1 MTIRRQYSL
10 PNCTLVLE
18 GLSDGSAASQLEMR
32 PVLSILMSAECY
44 LTGLGEPL
52 SGGREFFE
60 SLVRAV
66 SSYAQEFMSGVHYP
80 DRYGPNLGMV
90 QLHRIDGNS
99 HRLSVIP
106 AEAGSATQIDRKTEL
121 SALVDLTTVQLFDLV
136 EAIDQFFADTQTL
149 PELSLQLTPI
159 SKRYIKSAEPL
170 AKRSLPAVVGVSS
183 LALAAMAFFL
193 VPVPGVQ
200 RPRDPVPQ
208 PNAAG
213 KNLGTPNSG
222 GSGSPNPNPTPPAGG
237 LLPGNQTPKAES
249 SSPNPNP
256 APQSNTSPVSP
267 SATPQSNTSPVS
279 PSATPQSNTSPV
291 SPSATPQSNTSPVS
305 PSATPQSNTSPES
318 TPSPVSEGLAS
329 PEVAAVPITDAAQ
342 IELLKGKLSQQIDG
356 VLKTKPAVDTE
367 LVYRVS
373 VAKDGAIVGYKSE
386 NPAAVDRSEAPL
398 SELLYKPVGTRPPAE
413 PLADFRVVIAPGGTV
428 AVTPW

>member
-1 MTIRRQYSL
+1 
-10 PNCTLVLE
+10 
-18 GLSDGSAASQLEMR
+18 
-32 PVLSILMSAECY
+32 
-44 LTGLGEPL
+44 
-52 SGGREFFE
+52 
-60 SLVRAV
+60 
-66 SSYAQEFMSGVHYP
+66 
-80 DRYGPNLGMV
+80 
-90 QLHRIDGNS
+90 
-99 HRLSVIP
+99 
-106 AEAGSATQIDRKTEL
+106 
-121 SALVDLTTVQLFDLV
+121 LVDLTTVQLFDLV

-208 PNAAG
+208 PNPAG
-213 KNLGTPNSG
+213 KNLDTPNSG
-222 GSGSPNPNPTPPAGG
+222 GSGSPNPNPTPPANG
-237 LLPGNQTPKAES
+237 LLPGDKTPKAES
-249 SSPNPNP
+249 SSPTPIP
-256 APQSNTSPVSP
+256 APTVDASPL
-267 SATPQSNTSPVS
+267 ATPQSS
-279 PSATPQSNTSPV
+279 
-291 SPSATPQSNTSPVS
+291 
-305 PSATPQSNTSPES
+305 TSPES

>member
-18 GLSDGSAASQLEMR
+18 GLSDGSAASQLDTR

-44 LTGLGEPL
+44 LTGIGEPL

-80 DRYGPNLGMV
+80 DRYGPNLSTV
-90 QLHRIDGNS
+90 QLHRIDENS
-99 HRLSVIP
+99 HRLTVLP
-106 AEAGSATQIDRKTEL
+106 AEAGSATQIDQKTEL
-121 SALVDLTTVQLFDLV
+121 SAKIDLTTVQLFDLV

-170 AKRSLPAVVGVSS
+170 AKRSLPAVVGISS
-183 LALAAMAFFL
+183 LALAAMAFLL
-193 VPVPGVQ
+193 VPVPQLQ
-200 RPRDPVPQ
+200 RPRDPVRQ
-208 PNAAG
+208 PNPAG
-213 KNLGTPNSG
+213 QNQGTPNPG
-222 GSGSPNPNPTPPAGG
+222 GSGSPNPNPRPADG
-237 LLPGNQTPKAES
+237 LLPGERTPNAEP
-249 SSPNPNP
+249 SSPTPSP
-256 APQSNTSPVSP
+256 APQSDALPSAAPQSEASP
-267 SATPQSNTSPVS
+267 SATPQSD
-279 PSATPQSNTSPV
+279 A
-291 SPSATPQSNTSPVS
+291 
-305 PSATPQSNTSPES
+305 SPES
-318 TPSPVSEGLAS
+318 TPSPVSEALPS
-329 PEVAAVPITDAAQ
+329 PDAAAGPITDQAE
-342 IELLKGKLSQQIDG
+342 IDLLKGQLFQQIDG
-356 VLKTKPAVDTE
+356 VLKTKPAVDAE

-398 SELLYKPVGTRPPAE
+398 SELLYKPIGSRPPAE

>member
-18 GLSDGSAASQLEMR
+18 GLSDGSATSQLDKR

-44 LTGLGEPL
+44 VTGIGEPL

-60 SLVRAV
+60 SLVRVV

-90 QLHRIDGNS
+90 QLHRIDGNL
-99 HRLSVIP
+99 HRLTVLPTST
-106 AEAGSATQIDRKTEL
+106 GSPSQSDQKTEL
-121 SALVDLTTVQLFDLV
+121 SAKVDLTTVQLFDLV

-159 SKRYIKSAEPL
+159 SKRYVKSAEPL

-193 VPVPGVQ
+193 VPVPEVQ

-208 PNAAG
+208 PNAG
-213 KNLGTPNSG
+213 GQNLGTPNPG
-222 GSGSPNPNPTPPAGG
+222 GSGSPNPNPTPAADG
-237 LLPGNQTPKAES
+237 LLPGAQTPNAES
-249 SSPNPNP
+249 SSPTPIP
-256 APQSNTSPVSP
+256 APQSEASPL
-267 SATPQSNTSPVS
+267 
-279 PSATPQSNTSPV
+279 
-291 SPSATPQSNTSPVS
+291 
-305 PSATPQSNTSPES
+305 ATPQSNTSPET

-329 PEVAAVPITDAAQ
+329 PEAAAVPITDPGE

-356 VLKTKPAVDTE
+356 VVKNKPPVDAE

-373 VAKDGAIVGYKSE
+373 VAQDGAIVGYKSE
-386 NPAAVDRSEAPL
+386 NSAAVDQSETPL
-398 SELLYKPVGTRPPAE
+398 SELLYKPVGSRQPTE
-413 PLADFRVVIAPGGTV
+413 PLADFRVVFAPDGNV
-428 AVTPW
+428 QVTPW

>member
-18 GLSDGSAASQLEMR
+18 GLSDGSSASQLDKR

-44 LTGLGEPL
+44 VTGLGEPL

-60 SLVRAV
+60 SLVRVV

-90 QLHRIDGNS
+90 QLQRIDGNL
-99 HRLSVIP
+99 HRLTVLP
-106 AEAGSATQIDRKTEL
+106 ASAGSPTQTDQKTEL
-121 SALVDLTTVQLFDLV
+121 SAQVDLTTVQLFDLV

-159 SKRYIKSAEPL
+159 SKRYVKSAEPL

-193 VPVPGVQ
+193 VPVPEVQ

-208 PNAAG
+208 PNAG
-213 KNLGTPNSG
+213 GQNLGTPNPG
-222 GSGSPNPNPTPPAGG
+222 GSGSPNPNPTPAADG
-237 LLPGNQTPKAES
+237 LLPGAQTPNAES
-249 SSPNPNP
+249 SSPTPIP
-256 APQSNTSPVSP
+256 APQPDASPL
-267 SATPQSNTSPVS
+267 
-279 PSATPQSNTSPV
+279 
-291 SPSATPQSNTSPVS
+291 
-305 PSATPQSNTSPES
+305 ATPQSNTSPES
-318 TPSPVSEGLAS
+318 TPTPVSEGLAS
-329 PEVAAVPITDAAQ
+329 PEVAGVPITDPGE
-342 IELLKGKLSQQIDG
+342 IEILKGKLSQQIDG
-356 VLKTKPAVDTE
+356 VVKNKPPVDAE

-373 VAKDGAIVGYKSE
+373 VAQDGAIVGYKSE
-386 NPAAVDRSEAPL
+386 NSAAVDRSETPL
-398 SELLYKPVGTRPPAE
+398 SELLYKPVGSRPPAE
-413 PLADFRVVIAPGGTV
+413 PLADFRVVFAPDGNV
-428 AVTPW
+428 QVTPW

>member
-18 GLSDGSAASQLEMR
+18 GLSDGSAPSQLDIR

-44 LTGLGEPL
+44 VTGLGEPL

-80 DRYGPNLGMV
+80 DRYGPNVGMV
-90 QLHRIDGNS
+90 QLHRIDGNL
-99 HRLSVIP
+99 HRLTVLP
-106 AEAGSATQIDRKTEL
+106 ASTGSATQIDQKTEL
-121 SALVDLTTVQLFDLV
+121 SAKVDLTTVQLFDLV

-193 VPVPGVQ
+193 VPIPEVQ

-208 PNAAG
+208 PNPAG
-213 KNLGTPNSG
+213 QNLGTPNSG
-222 GSGSPNPNPTPPAGG
+222 GSGSPNPNPTPAADG
-237 LLPGNQTPKAES
+237 LLPGNRTPNTEP
-249 SSPNPNP
+249 SSPTPIP
-256 APQSNTSPVSP
+256 APTADASPL
-267 SATPQSNTSPVS
+267 
-279 PSATPQSNTSPV
+279 
-291 SPSATPQSNTSPVS
+291 
-305 PSATPQSNTSPES
+305 ATPQSNTSPES

-329 PEVAAVPITDAAQ
+329 PGAAAVSITDAAE

-356 VLKTKPAVDTE
+356 VLKNKPAVDAE

-386 NPAAVDRSEAPL
+386 NSAAVDRSEAPL
-398 SELLYKPVGTRPPAE
+398 SELLYKPIGSRPPAE
-413 PLADFRVVIAPGGTV
+413 PLADYRVVFAPGGTV

>member
-18 GLSDGSAASQLEMR
+18 GLSDGSATSQLDKR

-44 LTGLGEPL
+44 VTGLGEPL

-60 SLVRAV
+60 SLVRVV

-90 QLHRIDGNS
+90 QLHRIDGNL
-99 HRLSVIP
+99 HRLTVLP
-106 AEAGSATQIDRKTEL
+106 ASTGSPSQIDQKTEL
-121 SALVDLTTVQLFDLV
+121 SAQVDLTTVQLFDLV

-159 SKRYIKSAEPL
+159 SKRYVKSAEPL

-193 VPVPGVQ
+193 VPLPEVL

-208 PNAAG
+208 PNPG
-213 KNLGTPNSG
+213 GQNLGTPTPG
-222 GSGSPNPNPTPPAGG
+222 GSGSPNPNPTPEADG
-237 LLPGNQTPKAES
+237 LLPGAQTPNAES
-249 SSPNPNP
+249 TSPTPSP
-256 APQSNTSPVSP
+256 APQPE
-267 SATPQSNTSPVS
+267 A
-279 PSATPQSNTSPV
+279 
-291 SPSATPQSNTSPVS
+291 S

-329 PEVAAVPITDAAQ
+329 PEVAAVPISDPAE

-356 VLKTKPAVDTE
+356 VVKNKPPVDAE

-373 VAKDGAIVGYKSE
+373 VAQDGAIVGYKSE
-386 NPAAVDRSEAPL
+386 NSAAVDRSETPL
-398 SELLYKPVGTRPPAE
+398 SELLYKPVGSRPPAE
-413 PLADFRVVIAPGGTV
+413 PLADFRVVFAPDGNV
-428 AVTPW
+428 QVTPW

>member
-18 GLSDGSAASQLEMR
+18 GLSDGSAASQLDIR

-44 LTGLGEPL
+44 VKGLGEPL
-52 SGGREFFE
+52 TGGREFFE

-90 QLHRIDGNS
+90 QLHRIDGNL
-99 HRLSVIP
+99 HRLTVLP
-106 AEAGSATQIDRKTEL
+106 ASTGSPAQIDQKTEL
-121 SALVDLTTVQLFDLV
+121 SAKVDLTTVQLFDLV

-159 SKRYIKSAEPL
+159 SKRYVKSAEPL

-193 VPVPGVQ
+193 VPVPEVQ

-208 PNAAG
+208 PNPAG
-213 KNLGTPNSG
+213 QNQGTPNPG
-222 GSGSPNPNPTPPAGG
+222 GSGSPNPNPTPPADG
-237 LLPGNQTPKAES
+237 LLPGTQTPNAES
-249 SSPNPNP
+249 LSPTPIP
-256 APQSNTSPVSP
+256 ALQSDDSP
-267 SATPQSNTSPVS
+267 SATPQSDDS
-279 PSATPQSNTSPV
+279 PSPTPQSI
-291 SPSATPQSNTSPVS
+291 
-305 PSATPQSNTSPES
+305 TSPES
-318 TPSPVSEGLAS
+318 TPSPVAEGLAS
-329 PEVAAVPITDAAQ
+329 PEVAAVPITDPGE
-342 IELLKGKLSQQIDG
+342 IDLLRGKLSEQIDG
-356 VLKTKPAVDTE
+356 VVKDQPPVDAE

-373 VAKDGAIVGYKSE
+373 VAQDGAIVGYKPE
-386 NPAAVDRSEAPL
+386 NSAAVDRSETPL
-398 SELLYKPVGTRPPAE
+398 SELLYQPVGTRPPAE
-413 PLADFRVVIAPGGTV
+413 PLADFRVVLAPDGTV
-428 AVTPW
+428 QVTPW

>member
-18 GLSDGSAASQLEMR
+18 GLSDGSSASLLDKR

-44 LTGLGEPL
+44 VTGLTEPL

-60 SLVRAV
+60 SLVRVV

-90 QLHRIDGNS
+90 QLHRIDGNL
-99 HRLSVIP
+99 HRLTVLP
-106 AEAGSATQIDRKTEL
+106 ASTGSPSQIDQKTEL
-121 SALVDLTTVQLFDLV
+121 SAKVDLTTVQLFDLV

-159 SKRYIKSAEPL
+159 SKRYVKSAEPL

-193 VPVPGVQ
+193 VPVPEVQ

-208 PNAAG
+208 PNAG
-213 KNLGTPNSG
+213 GQNLGTPTPG
-222 GSGSPNPNPTPPAGG
+222 GSGSPNPNPTPEADG
-237 LLPGNQTPKAES
+237 LLPRTQTPNAES
-249 SSPNPNP
+249 ISPTPIP
-256 APQSNTSPVSP
+256 APQSDASPLAAPQSNTSPET
-267 SATPQSNTSPVS
+267 A
-279 PSATPQSNTSPV
+279 
-291 SPSATPQSNTSPVS
+291 
-305 PSATPQSNTSPES
+305 
-318 TPSPVSEGLAS
+318 PSPVSEGLAS
-329 PEVAAVPITDAAQ
+329 PEAAAVQITDPGE
-342 IELLKGKLSQQIDG
+342 IELLKGQLSQQIDG
-356 VLKTKPAVDTE
+356 VVKNKPPVDAE

-373 VAKDGAIVGYKSE
+373 VAQDGAIVGYKSE
-386 NPAAVDRSEAPL
+386 NSAAVESSETPL
-398 SELLYKPVGTRPPAE
+398 SELLYKPVGSRPPAE
-413 PLADFRVVIAPGGTV
+413 PLADFRVVFAPDGNV
-428 AVTPW
+428 QVTPW

>member
-18 GLSDGSAASQLEMR
+18 GLSDGSAASQLDIR

-44 LTGLGEPL
+44 VTGLREPL

-99 HRLSVIP
+99 HRLTVLP
-106 AEAGSATQIDRKTEL
+106 AEAGSATQIDQKTEL
-121 SALVDLTTVQLFDLV
+121 SAFVDLTTVQLFDLV

-193 VPVPGVQ
+193 VPIPEIQ

-208 PNAAG
+208 PNPAG
-213 KNLGTPNSG
+213 QNLGTPNSG
-222 GSGSPNPNPTPPAGG
+222 GSGSPNPNPTPPADG
-237 LLPGNQTPKAES
+237 LLPGTPTPTPIA
-249 SSPNPNP
+249 
-256 APQSNTSPVSP
+256 SP
-267 SATPQSNTSPVS
+267 SATPQSNT
-279 PSATPQSNTSPV
+279 A
-291 SPSATPQSNTSPVS
+291 
-305 PSATPQSNTSPES
+305 PES
-318 TPSPVSEGLAS
+318 TPSPVSEALPTPGAIA
-329 PEVAAVPITDAAQ
+329 VAITDPAE
-342 IELLKGKLSQQIDG
+342 IDLLKGKLSQEIDG
-356 VLKTKPAVDTE
+356 VLKNQPAVFNTE

-386 NPAAVDRSEAPL
+386 NSAAVDRSETPF
-398 SELLYKPVGTRPPAE
+398 SELLYKPIGSRPPAE
-413 PLADFRVVIAPGGTV
+413 PLADFRVVVAPGGTV

>member
-18 GLSDGSAASQLEMR
+18 GLSDGSATSQLDIR

-44 LTGLGEPL
+44 VTGLGEPL

-60 SLVRAV
+60 SLVRVV

-90 QLHRIDGNS
+90 QLHRIDGNL
-99 HRLSVIP
+99 HRLTVLLAST
-106 AEAGSATQIDRKTEL
+106 GSPSQIDQKTEL
-121 SALVDLTTVQLFDLV
+121 SAKVDLTTVQLFDLV

-159 SKRYIKSAEPL
+159 SKRYVKSAEPL

-193 VPVPGVQ
+193 VPVPEVQ

-208 PNAAG
+208 PNAG
-213 KNLGTPNSG
+213 GQNLGTPNPG
-222 GSGSPNPNPTPPAGG
+222 GSGSPNPNPTPAADG
-237 LLPGNQTPKAES
+237 LRPRTQTPNAES
-249 SSPNPNP
+249 RSPTPIP
-256 APQSNTSPVSP
+256 APQPDASPLAAPQSNTSPE
-267 SATPQSNTSPVS
+267 T
-279 PSATPQSNTSPV
+279 
-291 SPSATPQSNTSPVS
+291 
-305 PSATPQSNTSPES
+305 

-329 PEVAAVPITDAAQ
+329 PEVAAVPISDPGE

-356 VLKTKPAVDTE
+356 VVKNKPRVNAE

-373 VAKDGAIVGYKSE
+373 VAQDGAIVGYKSE
-386 NPAAVDRSEAPL
+386 NSAAVETSETPL
-398 SELLYKPVGTRPPAE
+398 SELLYKPVGSRSPAE
-413 PLADFRVVIAPGGTV
+413 PLADFRVVFAPDGNV
-428 AVTPW
+428 QVTPW

>member
-18 GLSDGSAASQLEMR
+18 GLSDGSAASQLDMR

-44 LTGLGEPL
+44 VMGIREPL
-52 SGGREFFE
+52 TGGREFFE

-99 HRLSVIP
+99 HRLTILPTSPGDGTEI
-106 AEAGSATQIDRKTEL
+106 AEKTEL
-121 SALVDLTTVQLFDLV
+121 SAEVDLTTVQLFDLV

-193 VPVPGVQ
+193 VPVPGIQ

-208 PNAAG
+208 PNPAG
-213 KNLGTPNSG
+213 QNLGTPNSG
-222 GSGSPNPNPTPPAGG
+222 GSGSPNPNPTPAADG
-237 LLPGNQTPKAES
+237 LLPGNTTPKAEPI
-249 SSPNPNP
+249 SPTPIP
-256 APQSNTSPVSP
+256 TPQSDASP
-267 SATPQSNTSPVS
+267 SAI
-279 PSATPQSNTSPV
+279 
-291 SPSATPQSNTSPVS
+291 
-305 PSATPQSNTSPES
+305 PQSNTSPES
-318 TPSPVSEGLAS
+318 TPSPVSEALPTPGAIAL
-329 PEVAAVPITDAAQ
+329 PITDPAE
-342 IELLKGKLSQQIDG
+342 IELLKGKLSQEIDG
-356 VLKTKPAVDTE
+356 VLKNKPAVNTE

-373 VAKDGAIVGYKSE
+373 MAKDGAIVGYKSE
-386 NPAAVDRSEAPL
+386 NSAAVDRSETPF
-398 SELLYKPVGTRPPAE
+398 SDLLYKPIGSRPPAE
-413 PLADFRVVIAPGGTV
+413 PLADFRVVVAPGGTV

>member
-18 GLSDGSAASQLEMR
+18 GLSDGSVASQLDIR

-44 LTGLGEPL
+44 VSGLADPLT
-52 SGGREFFE
+52 GGREFFE

-90 QLHRIDGNS
+90 QLHKIDGNS
-99 HRLSVIP
+99 HRLTVLPTSP
-106 AEAGSATQIDRKTEL
+106 GDGTQIAEKTKL
-121 SALVDLTTVQLFDLV
+121 SAEVDLTTVQLFDLV

-170 AKRSLPAVVGVSS
+170 AKRSLPAAVGVSS

-193 VPVPGVQ
+193 VPVPEVQ

-208 PNAAG
+208 PNPAG
-213 KNLGTPNSG
+213 QNLGTPNSG
-222 GSGSPNPNPTPPAGG
+222 GSGSPNPNPAPPADG
-237 LLPGNQTPKAES
+237 LLPGDKTPKES
-249 SSPNPNP
+249 SSP
-256 APQSNTSPVSP
+256 
-267 SATPQSNTSPVS
+267 TPIP
-279 PSATPQSNTSPV
+279 
-291 SPSATPQSNTSPVS
+291 S

-318 TPSPVSEGLAS
+318 TLSPVSEAS
-329 PEVAAVPITDAAQ
+329 PTSGAAAVPITDPAE
-342 IELLKGKLSQQIDG
+342 IDLLKGKLSQEIDG
-356 VLKTKPAVDTE
+356 VVKNQPAVDAE

-386 NPAAVDRSEAPL
+386 NSAAVDRSETPL
-398 SELLYKPVGTRPPAE
+398 SELLYKPIGSRPPGE
-413 PLADFRVVIAPGGTV
+413 PLADFRVVVAPGRTV
-428 AVTPW
+428 VVTPW

>member
-18 GLSDGSAASQLEMR
+18 GLSDGSAASQLDIR

-44 LTGLGEPL
+44 VTGLGEPL

-99 HRLSVIP
+99 HRLTVLP

-121 SALVDLTTVQLFDLV
+121 SAEVDLTTVQLFDLV

-193 VPVPGVQ
+193 VPVPEVQ

-208 PNAAG
+208 PNPAG
-213 KNLGTPNSG
+213 QNLGTPNPG
-222 GSGSPNPNPTPPAGG
+222 GSGSPNPDPTPAADG
-237 LLPGNQTPKAES
+237 LLPGDKTPQAVES
-249 SSPNPNP
+249 SSPTPSSSP
-256 APQSNTSPVSP
+256 QSDASPLAAPQSNI
-267 SATPQSNTSPVS
+267 
-279 PSATPQSNTSPV
+279 
-291 SPSATPQSNTSPVS
+291 
-305 PSATPQSNTSPES
+305 SPES
-318 TPSPVSEGLAS
+318 TPSPVAEGLAS
-329 PEVAAVPITDAAQ
+329 PEGAAVPITDPAE
-342 IELLKGKLSQQIDG
+342 IDLLKGKLSEQIDG
-356 VLKTKPAVDTE
+356 VLKNQPAVDTE

-386 NPAAVDRSEAPL
+386 NSAAVDRSEAPL
-398 SELLYKPVGTRPPAE
+398 SQLLYKPVGTRPPAE
-413 PLADFRVVIAPGGTV
+413 PLADFRVVFAPGGTV

>member
-18 GLSDGSAASQLEMR
+18 GLSDGSATSQLDKR

-44 LTGLGEPL
+44 VTGLGEPL

-60 SLVRAV
+60 SLVRVV

-90 QLHRIDGNS
+90 QLHRIDGNL
-99 HRLSVIP
+99 HRLTVLP
-106 AEAGSATQIDRKTEL
+106 ASTGSPSQIDQKTEL
-121 SALVDLTTVQLFDLV
+121 SAKVDLTTVQLFDLV

-159 SKRYIKSAEPL
+159 SKRYVKSAEPL

-193 VPVPGVQ
+193 VPVPEVQ

-208 PNAAG
+208 PNAG
-213 KNLGTPNSG
+213 GQNLGTPTPG
-222 GSGSPNPNPTPPAGG
+222 GSGSPNPNPTPEADG
-237 LLPGNQTPKAES
+237 LLPGAQTPNAES
-249 SSPNPNP
+249 SSPTPIP
-256 APQSNTSPVSP
+256 APQPDASPLAAPQSNTSPET
-267 SATPQSNTSPVS
+267 A
-279 PSATPQSNTSPV
+279 
-291 SPSATPQSNTSPVS
+291 
-305 PSATPQSNTSPES
+305 
-318 TPSPVSEGLAS
+318 PSPVSEGLAS
-329 PEVAAVPITDAAQ
+329 PEAAAVPITDPGE

-356 VLKTKPAVDTE
+356 VVKNKPPVDAE

-373 VAKDGAIVGYKSE
+373 VAQDGAIVGYKSE
-386 NPAAVDRSEAPL
+386 NSAAVDTSETPL
-398 SELLYKPVGTRPPAE
+398 SELLYKPVGSRPPAE
-413 PLADFRVVIAPGGTV
+413 PLADFRVVFAPDGNV
-428 AVTPW
+428 QVTPW

>member
-18 GLSDGSAASQLEMR
+18 GLSDGSAASQLDIR

-44 LTGLGEPL
+44 VNGLGEPL
-52 SGGREFFE
+52 SGGRDFFE

-90 QLHRIDGNS
+90 QLHRIDGNL
-99 HRLSVIP
+99 HRLTVLP
-106 AEAGSATQIDRKTEL
+106 ASTGSPTQIDQKPEL
-121 SALVDLTTVQLFDLV
+121 SAKVDLTTVQLFDLV

-159 SKRYIKSAEPL
+159 SRRYVKSAEPL

-193 VPVPGVQ
+193 VPVPEVQ

-208 PNAAG
+208 PNPAG
-213 KNLGTPNSG
+213 QNQGTPNPG
-222 GSGSPNPNPTPPAGG
+222 GSGSPNPNPTPPADG
-237 LLPGNQTPKAES
+237 LLPGTQTPNAES
-249 SSPNPNP
+249 ISPTPIP
-256 APQSNTSPVSP
+256 APQPDASP
-267 SATPQSNTSPVS
+267 SATPQSSTL
-279 PSATPQSNTSPV
+279 
-291 SPSATPQSNTSPVS
+291 
-305 PSATPQSNTSPES
+305 PES
-318 TPSPVSEGLAS
+318 TPTPVAEGLAS
-329 PEVAAVPITDAAQ
+329 PDLAALPITDPGE
-342 IELLKGKLSQQIDG
+342 IDLLRGKLSQQIDG
-356 VLKTKPAVDTE
+356 VVKNQPPVDAE

-373 VAKDGAIVGYKSE
+373 VAPDGAIVGYKPE
-386 NPAAVDRSEAPL
+386 NSAAVERSETPL
-398 SELLYKPVGTRPPAE
+398 SELLYKPVGSRPPAE
-413 PLADFRVVIAPGGTV
+413 ALADFRVVLAPDGKV
-428 AVTPW
+428 QVSPW

>member
-18 GLSDGSAASQLEMR
+18 GLSDGSAASQLDIR

-44 LTGLGEPL
+44 VTGLGDPL

-90 QLHRIDGNS
+90 QLHRIDGNL
-99 HRLSVIP
+99 HRLTVLP
-106 AEAGSATQIDRKTEL
+106 ASTGSPSQIDQKTEL
-121 SALVDLTTVQLFDLV
+121 SAKVDLTTVQLFDLV

-159 SKRYIKSAEPL
+159 SKRYVKSAEPL
-170 AKRSLPAVVGVSS
+170 AKRTLPAVVGVSS

-193 VPVPGVQ
+193 VPVPEVQ
-200 RPRDPVPQ
+200 RQRDPVPQ
-208 PNAAG
+208 PNPAG
-213 KNLGTPNSG
+213 QNQGTPNPG
-222 GSGSPNPNPTPPAGG
+222 GSGSPNPNPTPPADG
-237 LLPGNQTPKAES
+237 LLPGDQTPNAES
-249 SSPNPNP
+249 SSPTPIP
-256 APQSNTSPVSP
+256 TPQPDASPL
-267 SATPQSNTSPVS
+267 ATPQSS
-279 PSATPQSNTSPV
+279 
-291 SPSATPQSNTSPVS
+291 
-305 PSATPQSNTSPES
+305 TSPES
-318 TPSPVSEGLAS
+318 TPSPVAEGLAS
-329 PEVAAVPITDAAQ
+329 PELAAVPITDPGQ
-342 IELLKGKLSQQIDG
+342 IELLRGKLSQQIDG
-356 VLKTKPAVDTE
+356 FVKDKPPVDAE

-373 VAKDGAIVGYKSE
+373 VAPDGAIVGYKPE
-386 NPAAVDRSEAPL
+386 NSAAVDRSETPL

-413 PLADFRVVIAPGGTV
+413 PLADFRVVLAPGGTV
-428 AVTPW
+428 VVTPW

>member
-18 GLSDGSAASQLEMR
+18 GLSDGSAASQLDIR

-44 LTGLGEPL
+44 VNGLREPL
-52 SGGREFFE
+52 SGGRDFFE

-90 QLHRIDGNS
+90 QLHRIDGNL
-99 HRLSVIP
+99 HRLTVLP
-106 AEAGSATQIDRKTEL
+106 ASTGSPTQIDQKTEV
-121 SALVDLTTVQLFDLV
+121 SAKVDLTTVQLFDLV

-159 SKRYIKSAEPL
+159 SKRYVKSAEPL

-193 VPVPGVQ
+193 VPVPEVQ
-200 RPRDPVPQ
+200 RPRDPVRQ
-208 PNAAG
+208 PNPAG
-213 KNLGTPNSG
+213 QNQGTANPG
-222 GSGSPNPNPTPPAGG
+222 GSGSPNPNPTPPANG
-237 LLPGNQTPKAES
+237 LRPGTQTPNAES
-249 SSPNPNP
+249 SSPTPSP
-256 APQSNTSPVSP
+256 APQPDASPL
-267 SATPQSNTSPVS
+267 ATPQSRTSP
-279 PSATPQSNTSPV
+279 Q
-291 SPSATPQSNTSPVS
+291 
-305 PSATPQSNTSPES
+305 S
-318 TPSPVSEGLAS
+318 TPSPVAEGLAS
-329 PEVAAVPITDAAQ
+329 PDVAAVPITDPGQ
-342 IELLKGKLSQQIDG
+342 IELLRGKLSQQIDG
-356 VLKTKPAVDTE
+356 VVKNQPPVDGE

-373 VAKDGAIVGYKSE
+373 VAQDGAIVGYKSE
-386 NPAAVDRSEAPL
+386 NSAAVDRSETPL

-413 PLADFRVVIAPGGTV
+413 PLADFRVVFAPGGKV
-428 AVTPW
+428 QVTPW